1 MEKTQKEE
9 KMNQLSQHERCKL
22 FLTNQY
28 DSSTKL
34 MSLLF
39 IKNELER
46 LTQNDE
52 ILSLKNTITSM
63 IDHLIDH

>member
-1 MEKTQKEE
+1 
-9 KMNQLSQHERCKL
+9 MNQLSQHERCKL

-28 DSSTKL
+28 DGSTKL

-39 IKNELER
+39 VRDELER

-52 ILSLKNTITSM
+52 ILSLKNTITGM